1 MTSCIGVVD
10 ENSLVFV
17 VWWGVDSVDVVGGS
31 GGDGNEDDG
40 DDNCCVGTTDPDC
53 IPGGGIGC

>member
-17 VWWGVDSVDVVGGS
+17 VWWGVDTVDVVVVVVGGE
-31 GGDGNEDDG
+31 GNED

>member
-17 VWWGVDSVDVVGGS
+17 VWWGVDTVDVVVVGGE
-31 GGDGNEDDG
+31 GNED